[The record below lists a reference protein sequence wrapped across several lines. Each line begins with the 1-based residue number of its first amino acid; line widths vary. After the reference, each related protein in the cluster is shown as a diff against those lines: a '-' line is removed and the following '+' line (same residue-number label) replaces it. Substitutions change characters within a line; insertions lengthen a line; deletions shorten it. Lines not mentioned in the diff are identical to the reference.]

1 MGGYK
6 NICIYVSLKNN
17 FFINSKTI
25 KSMKKIYTLAAVAF
39 LAMNMS
45 AQEAWTI
52 HETKDGAEVL
62 KAEYVANA
70 DASQMSVVSFSTEN
84 VTGTHTSGP
93 IAGYTD
99 GPVTPLEPKVDN
111 SWKNMSVKNLS
122 SDGSVAPFYYVQGN
136 GNPVDISK
144 VTWEEIVSDDVPTG
158 NYRANWNDSY
168 YSPDGSKGLPSNG
181 TYVTLTAKKDG
192 VMKVAVW
199 VNKGNRDIYIAKG
212 SDAKAL
218 AFGTDIKVSGYVNG
232 QNWDVADDS
241 PLKGQPMFQ
250 EDIAVK
256 GTEGADAY
264 IIGAGNQAV
273 WVYLT
278 FNAAAN
284 ETYYVF
290 NKNTQ
295 MGFGG
300 FEFTAGTSGIS
311 DITAEQNDPNAPVY
325 NLAGQRVSK
334 DAKGILIQNG
344 KKFVRR

>member
-1 MGGYK
+1 
-6 NICIYVSLKNN
+6 
-17 FFINSKTI
+17 
-25 KSMKKIYTLAAVAF
+25 MKKIYTLAALAF
-39 LAMNMS
+39 CAMNTN
-45 AQEAWTI
+45 AQEKWTI
-52 HETKDGAEVL
+52 HETKDGEEVL
-62 KAEYVANA
+62 KAEYTPNA
-70 DASQMSVVSFSTEN
+70 DADAMSIVTFATEN

-93 IAGYTD
+93 IAGYND
-99 GPVTPLEPKVDN
+99 GPVFPLEAKTDN
-111 SWKNMSVKNLS
+111 SWKNMTVKNLS
-122 SDGSVAPFYYVQGN
+122 SDGSVEPFYYVQGN

-144 VTWEEIVSDDVPTG
+144 VTWEEITSDGVPTG
-158 NYRANWNDSY
+158 EYRAYWNDAY
-168 YSPDGSKGLPSNG
+168 YSPDGTNGLPTNG
-181 TYVTLTAKKDG
+181 TYVTLTAKRDG
-192 VMKVAVW
+192 VMKVAIW
-199 VNKGNRDIYIAKG
+199 VNKGNRDVYVVKG

-218 AFGTDIKVSGYVNG
+218 AFGTDVKVSGYVNG

-241 PLKGQPMFQ
+241 PLKGQPMYQ
-250 EDIAVK
+250 EDIPMK
-256 GTEGADAY
+256 GAEGPDAY

-295 MGFGG
+295 MGFSG

-311 DITAEQNDPNAPVY
+311 DVTAEQKDTDAPIY

-344 KKFVRR
+344 MKFVRK